1 MSSYFLH
8 ILYIAVSHTRVLE
21 ATNVAQS
28 FSFEDIRIATNNFET
43 ILGKGGFG
51 IVYKGILKNGV
62 VVAVK
67 VLSTASHQ
75 GVEEFLN
82 EVFAKMNSRTY
93 TRHS

>member
-1 MSSYFLH
+1 MLHKALFLK
-8 ILYIAVSHTRVLE
+8 T
-21 ATNVAQS
+21 
-28 FSFEDIRIATNNFET
+28 FELRPTISKT

-82 EVFAKMNSRTY
+82 EVFAKMNFRTY